1 MWEILTRKVPYD
13 DCLTKYMYEFAELVR
28 NGRRPTLTET
38 LTDDEAMDYIE
49 LMKQCWDG
57 DPQTRPMFGEIV
69 TRLDLMQETS
79 VSLVLN

>member
-13 DCLTKYMYEFAELVR
+13 DCHTTYMYQLSELVR
-28 NGRRPTLTET
+28 NGQRPTLKG
-38 LTDDEAMDYIE
+38 DEPMDYTE
-49 LMKQCWDG
+49 LIKSCWHG

-79 VSLVLN
+79 VSVAVN